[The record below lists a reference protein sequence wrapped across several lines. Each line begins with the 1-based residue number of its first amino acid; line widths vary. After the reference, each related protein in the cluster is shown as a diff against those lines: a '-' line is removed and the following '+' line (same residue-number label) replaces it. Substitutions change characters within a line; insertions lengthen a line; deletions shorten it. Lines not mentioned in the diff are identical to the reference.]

1 MYAMA
6 TPTSGRLPAAVLAVL
21 VHLLFFALLV
31 YSLDWKT
38 HAPEPVMVEL
48 WQPQVASYQPPP
60 KVVKQVEKV
69 SKPEP
74 VQPNPDIALADK
86 KRKLAEQAAQLAAQK
101 QAAQKL
107 AQAAQVKA
115 QAQQLLDKKLV
126 EQKITEQ
133 KQAQQA
139 KADVQKQQAQK
150 QAALRQLI
158 AQQSQTELK
167 NESAR
172 ALVGQKNAASA
183 SKQAADMSK
192 MQNEYVEKIKA
203 KIRGKIILP
212 DSLQGNPQARFAVSL
227 LPTGE
232 VLQVKLLRGSGQSAY
247 DDAVERA
254 ILKASPLPMPPDA
267 SLMAQ
272 FRELDLKFAKDEK

>member
-6 TPTSGRLPAAVLAVL
+6 TPTSGRLPAAILAVL

-48 WQPQVASYQPPP
+48 WQPQAASYQLPP
-60 KVVKQVEKV
+60 KVVKHVEKV

-86 KRKLAEQAAQLAAQK
+86 KRKLAEQAAQAVEL
-101 QAAQKL
+101 AAQKL
-107 AQAAQVKA
+107 AQAAQAKV

-126 EQKITEQ
+126 EQKLTEQ

-212 DSLQGNPQARFAVSL
+212 DSLQGNPQARFTVSL

-254 ILKASPLPMPPDA
+254 ILKSSPLPMPPDA